1 MGRPASGTA
10 LVLTTT
16 TTHTRTGEL
25 TVKTFES
32 PTPTRLRAAK
42 VAMAATAITASAALT
57 AAAITST
64 VDRSPTSDPAAV
76 ASSTLPQIQA
86 DVELAAVVGFYGVG
100 PLFQVAS
107 LAGATPSA
115 VLAGLAGL
123 TGNTALADTI
133 TRLDGLIHAIDAV
146 SPVSEGVAAPGPS
159 GVYNSVTGLEYSSS
173 YLARLLN
180 IDPKNPVYRQV
191 TNLVGPIGG
200 QRRAYILSEGLGGT
214 STAIALNDMITAVQ
228 TGDPNWEASG
238 NPGVTGVV
246 AFMIRNPSRPGG
258 GFLALF
264 TPTTEPLGV
273 NLSNPDLSGKS
284 GGSYISPDKKQILN
298 IGITDVAFKYD
309 LMSDA
314 PSTIDNPV
322 SWLNSLVG
330 FVLPTYLIPKE
341 ENIGYAVNSVV
352 PGSFGGLGNAI
363 LVTAD
368 PTGGQGVRVV
378 PVIGPLLDAL
388 GQQKL
393 LDATKIPG
401 RATYI
406 TYDSG
411 NLPLL
416 EPFTVV
422 QRLLGYLPGVN
433 IPTPIA
439 DALQPALQQL
449 VDVGYQDVQLTYKN
463 GVPTFSRTMDMGG
476 TQAIAVNSPISAE
489 QSLQLPQAVT
499 NALVRGIEDSLLTP
513 HGAGLQVGLSLQ
525 PLLLG
530 NPLAV
535 ALESALKAALTVS
548 MAVVN
553 PMFDASEQLL
563 SPVAQVADLGLPKTP
578 RAAAAASQSASSS
591 RAVMAPSASALA
603 SSPDLSTAPAATPG
617 VGKAAVVSA
626 VRDVVPEAPNTIV
639 NPNSSAPSV
648 SAPVQT
654 LLPPAVRDVV
664 LPTIPAPSQVGAA
677 MRDTVRDAVKSAVSD
692 AAAGAPAPAASP
704 DRKLGRGAVRDAIK
718 SAVNSV
724 VKAPR

>member
-1 MGRPASGTA
+1 VT
-10 LVLTTT
+10 
-16 TTHTRTGEL
+16 
-25 TVKTFES
+25 KFES

-57 AAAITST
+57 ATAITST
-64 VDRSPTSDPAAV
+64 IDRTSTPDPAAV
-76 ASSTLPQIQA
+76 AAATLPQVQA

-100 PLFQVAS
+100 PLFQVANVV
-107 LAGATPSA
+107 GATPPA
-115 VLAGLAGL
+115 VLAGLVGL
-123 TGNTALADTI
+123 TGNAALADTI
-133 TRLDGLIHAIDAV
+133 TRLNGLLSNVDAFSPIDQ
-146 SPVSEGVAAPGPS
+146 GVAAPGPA

-173 YLARLLN
+173 YLARLLGIN
-180 IDPKNPVYRQV
+180 PKGPVYSQV
-191 TNLVGPIGG
+191 TNLLGPIGG
-200 QRRAYILSEGLGGT
+200 QRRAYLLSEGVGGT

-264 TPTTEPLGV
+264 TPTTAPLGV

-284 GGSYISPDKKQILN
+284 RGSYISPDKQQILN
-298 IGITDVAFKYD
+298 ISITDVAFKYD

-314 PSTIDNPV
+314 PSTLNNPV
-322 SWLNSLVG
+322 AWLNSLVG

-341 ENIGYAVNSVV
+341 ENIGAAVGSVL
-352 PGSFGGLGNAI
+352 PGSFAGLGNAI

-388 GQQKL
+388 KQQQL
-393 LDATKIPG
+393 LDATKFPG
-401 RATYI
+401 SATYI

-416 EPFTVV
+416 EPFTVI
-422 QRLLGYLPGVN
+422 QRLVSYLPGIN

-439 DALQPALQQL
+439 DALEPALRQL
-449 VDVGYQDVQLTYKN
+449 VDVGYQDVQLTYTN
-463 GVPTFSRTMDMGG
+463 GVPTFTRTMDMGG

-499 NALVRGIEDSLLTP
+499 NALVRGIEDSLVTP
-513 HGAGLQVGLSLQ
+513 SGPGLQVGLSLK
-525 PLLLG
+525 PLLMG

-535 ALESALKAALTVS
+535 GVGTVIESALTIG

-553 PMFDASEQLL
+553 PVFDVSEQLVT
-563 SPVAQVADLGLPKTP
+563 PVAQVTDMGLPKTP
-578 RAAAAASQSASSS
+578 RATAAASAASASSARS
-591 RAVMAPSASALA
+591 VAA
-603 SSPDLSTAPAATPG
+603 SSTRALPA
-617 VGKAAVVSA
+617 
-626 VRDVVPEAPNTIV
+626 VPEAV
-639 NPNSSAPSV
+639 AGSESAAPSV
-648 SAPVQT
+648 AAPVEIS
-654 LLPPAVRDVV
+654 LPPAVRDIVSV
-664 LPTIPAPSQVGAA
+664 DTSASSQVGSAV
-677 MRDTVRDAVKSAVSD
+677 RDTVKSAAS
-692 AAAGAPAPAASP
+692 AAAASP

-718 SAVNSV
+718 SAVKSV
-724 VKAPR
+724 VKPAR